1 MARKARPYW
10 VCRKCK
16 YRNPSI
22 KRKCL
27 DCGTLKAKKK
37 VNPKSKPVDAYEHY
51 RRVAEVL
58 HGVHDERCCVCGKPK
73 QDGRKHDRDHDHRNG
88 NPRGLVCPLDN
99 MLMKFTQLDAARA
112 KLIWQYLERAEK
124 YPEFFTKPEGLVET
138 EQATES

>member
-27 DCGTLKAKKK
+27 ECGVLKAKRK
-37 VNPKSKPVDAYEHY
+37 VNRKSKPVDEYAHY
-51 RRVAEVL
+51 CRVAEVL
-58 HGVHDERCCVCGKPK
+58 HGVYDERCCVCGRPK
-73 QDGRKHDRDHDHRNG
+73 NPERRHDRDHDHRNG
-88 NPRGLVCPLDN
+88 NPRGLACSKCN
-99 MLMKFTQLDAARA
+99 MLMKFTELDTHRA

-124 YPEFFTKPEGLVET
+124 YPEVFTKPEGQV
-138 EQATES
+138 ATEGPNQS